1 MPDETA
7 PPLTVKEL
15 LPALIELASI
25 QHDLLTLG
33 APDQKSHGSVLDK
46 LYPSTQPSRSYSI
59 VDDRQALVRRSRALL
74 TWLISKTQAI

>member
-1 MPDETA
+1 MPDEIA

-33 APDQKSHGSVLDK
+33 APDQKSHRSALDK
-46 LYPSTQPSRSYSI
+46 LYPSTQPSGGHSI
-59 VDDRQALVRRSRALL
+59 ADDRQALVRRSRELL
-74 TWLISKTQAI
+74 TWLISQTQAA